1 MTDIIWGNVTKI
13 ISDSTFELNVTHQK
27 EENKETYSEIE
38 IIEFTETDIMSI
50 PVDENFRDIMQ
61 LEQSLGDKFIKC
73 DILSRNEQ
81 HQLVCKV
88 SHSGAGGY

>member
-1 MTDIIWGNVTKI
+1 MVDIIWGTVTKI
-13 ISDSTFELNVTHQK
+13 LSKKTFEMNVTHQK
-27 EENKETYSEIE
+27 EENSGNYSENE

-50 PVDENFRDIMQ
+50 PVDENFRDFMQ

>member
-13 ISDSTFELNVTHQK
+13 ISRNTFELSVTHQK
-27 EENKETYSEIE
+27 EENKETYSGIE

-50 PVDENFRDIMQ
+50 PADESSRDITH
-61 LEQSLGDKFIKC
+61 LEQSLKDKFIRC
-73 DILSRNEQ
+73 DISSRNNQ
-81 HQLVCKV
+81 NQLICKV